1 MTFRAD
7 ILDDLESP
15 LSDWDDVIWDAATY
29 KGIFHNEFEAALLF
43 SGEIES
49 RDPWV
54 EVREADFSAIDHTD
68 TVTIN
73 AVSYKIISKEPSG
86 AGMLLLKLS
95 KD

>member
-1 MTFRAD
+1 MTFRED

-15 LSDWDDVIWDAATY
+15 LSDWDDVIWDAVTY
-29 KGIFHNEFEAALLF
+29 KGIFHNEFEAVILF

-49 RDPWV
+49 RNPWV

-73 AVSYKIISKEPSG
+73 GVVYNVISKEPSG
-86 AGMLLLKLS
+86 VGMLLLRLS